1 MKKQELDYKYFDEL
15 GFEGIQINQLM
26 KMKDYYDVHFLIT
39 QEFITPMTNI
49 ELLRKF
55 NKLIQDKS
63 WEARNKKDKSQ
74 IIELMKKNID
84 FTPIADITL
93 SPIKKE
99 TIFTILI
106 QDISYKNELI
116 KAIFFPNLK
125 DEFVKDIIW
134 EDMEKRINPLK
145 YLKEEYQEGQIY
157 MAHDAYI
164 KNYPEILAI
173 VKDLSPDFN
182 NIELAK
188 YALKE
193 GLDIIQLSNTQNPE
207 LLEQIFIAKVSGF
220 HIDKY
225 LNKQSSIN
233 KYNYVLEMMK
243 RGYTSERIFE
253 YLEKYPLNKYRIPK
267 ERIAAYLD
275 LIEHNIDPD
284 PFLQCGKSPTFVKQ
298 AISIM
303 ELMDEK
309 EKKHFIDKIH
319 KCNEDKLLLM
329 KTAADKDRMD
339 VLKALIYC
347 ENLNESVCFS
357 LECLLDYD
365 KKYECHHD
373 IINILYDKG
382 NDAFKTFEQEYE
394 FSTAQKST
402 LLDAIIARKIS
413 DENIDII
420 RNNRICANNMQ
431 LLIDLIAQDLDI
443 SFPLKYAE
451 TLGSKD
457 LSSIC
462 NCIKLGLHFMEEQE
476 KNIDK

>member
-1 MKKQELDYKYFDEL
+1 MKKPELDYKYFDEL

-26 KMKDYYDVHFLIT
+26 KMKEHYDVHFLIT
-39 QEFITPMTNI
+39 QEFITPMTKV

-84 FTPIADITL
+84 FEPMADIAL

-106 QDISYKNELI
+106 QNMPYKDELI

-134 EDMEKRINPLK
+134 EAMEKKINPLK
-145 YLKEEYQEGQIY
+145 YLKEEYEEGQIY

-173 VKDLSPDFN
+173 IKDLSPDFN

-193 GLDIIQLSNTQNPE
+193 GLDIIQLSKTQNPE

-220 HIDKY
+220 HIDNY
-225 LNKQSSIN
+225 LDKQSSIN

-243 RGYTSERIFE
+243 RGYDSERIFE
-253 YLEKYPLNKYRIPK
+253 YLEKYPLNKYRIQK
-267 ERIAAYLD
+267 DKISAYLD
-275 LIEHNIDPD
+275 LIENNIDPNS
-284 PFLQCGKSPTFVKQ
+284 FLQCGKSPTFVKQ
-298 AISIM
+298 AIPLI

-309 EKKHFIDKIH
+309 EKEYFIDKVY
-319 KCNEDKLLLM
+319 KFNEERLLLL
-329 KTAADKDRMD
+329 KIAIDNDRLD
-339 VLKALIYC
+339 VFKALIHC
-347 ENLNESVCFS
+347 ENLNETVCFT
-357 LECLLDYD
+357 LELLLEYD
-365 KKYECHHD
+365 KKNNAHHN

-382 NDAFKTFEQEYE
+382 NDAFSTFESEYE

-402 LLDAIIARKIS
+402 LLNAILEKKIS
-413 DENIDII
+413 DKDIDII
-420 RNNRICANNMQ
+420 RNNRISANNME
-431 LLIDLIAQDLDI
+431 LLIDLISQKIDI

-451 TLGSKD
+451 TLEHKD
-457 LSSIC
+457 LASIC
-462 NCIKLGLHFMEEQE
+462 NCIKLGLRFVEEQD
-476 KNIDK
+476 KNISK